1 MKKYEKIIRKQ
12 PGIVTTATTQQY
24 RLNGEISAP
33 FLKRERV
40 PGHTTRLTGVPRDHP
55 SHPGGYRDPKMQ
67 WVISPF
73 KVTVQRRACWPDI
86 PVSTSVTLDFIPP
99 KNIPSGLLNHTRPR
113 PPQSITK
120 LLRTSGASSDRTT
133 TSTRKFHNILKS
145 FLWNSTDSGL
155 LN

>member
-55 SHPGGYRDPKMQ
+55 SHPGGYRDPKMRGIQ
-67 WVISPF
+67 GPKDAMGDLPLQSYGAATGMLARHSRIHIRNF
-73 KVTVQRRACWPDI
+73 G
-86 PVSTSVTLDFIPP
+86 FYPP
-99 KNIPSGLLNHTRPR
+99 KKYPFGAIKSH
-113 PPQSITK
+113 PPAPPTIDHQVAQDE
-120 LLRTSGASSDRTT
+120 R
-133 TSTRKFHNILKS
+133 RKQ
-145 FLWNSTDSGL
+145 
-155 LN
+155 